1 MYRLLQLLC
10 LFTLLSSCAT
20 TRDPTQPL
28 QLNIAVAANANP
40 DDSGRPSPVV
50 VSIFDLKKP
59 QRFRNADYL
68 ALLATPRKILRGDM
82 LGVHRINA
90 IAPGSERTLQLALD
104 AQTRHIGIV
113 AELVDFSGVD
123 ARATLVLQ
131 SRRAHALNLNIS
143 ANGIAIGPDDDAEGS
158 MFSRFNDD

>member
-10 LFTLLSSCAT
+10 LFALLSSCAT
-20 TRDPTQPL
+20 THKLTEPL

-40 DDSGRPSPVV
+40 DDRGRPSPVV
-50 VSIFDLKKP
+50 VNIFDLNKP

-90 IAPGSERTLQLALD
+90 IAPGSERTLQLAVD
-104 AQTRHIGIV
+104 AQANHIGIV
-113 AELVDFSGVD
+113 AELVDFSSVD
-123 ARATLVLQ
+123 ARATLALQ
-131 SRRAHALNLNIS
+131 SHRSNALNLSIN
-143 ANGIAIGPDDDAEGS
+143 ANGITVTPDGNTES
-158 MFSRFNDD
+158 RLFSRFNDD